1 MSNGAP
7 RTAAKNGATHIIA
20 KTSTCGRTAW
30 VALCAAF
37 LLLALAFAAAAQT
50 TPSTTTPPESSAAP
64 ESPASP
70 ATKPTTKQKAP
81 VKRAATSP
89 KPKAEPPDANKSD
102 ASRSAANKSA
112 IAKKIPQKKKYQ
124 ASTSK
129 PATVKAP
136 KSPAVS
142 AATRTEAVQG
152 VGEKLT
158 AGAWVP
164 VENPAAL
171 VPFFEQ
177 LYKHQNGDLTG
188 PLKLLQYGDSHTAA
202 DDWTGD
208 IRNHFQEMFGDGGS
222 GYAFAG
228 SPYRGYRRF
237 DLRSGATKGW
247 TTGGVIGHTGDGIHG
262 LGGISISAQ
271 APRESVYLSVECQT
285 FELYYL
291 KQPGG
296 GSLQILDN
304 GTPVDQ
310 VSTEGEIAPGYYRY
324 ETEPGPHRFEVETLD
339 KAPVRLFGWVAEK
352 ATGVTYEALGING
365 VQASIMLGWNVDI
378 LRANLEHRNP
388 ALIVLAYGTNEAG
401 NTGWTV
407 ERYRTLYVQ
416 LLRRLR
422 LAAPTATILVLG
434 PPDRYIHTRSGW
446 TVLTGIDTIVEA
458 QRQAALGEGSAFW
471 DMRAKMGGS
480 GSMRQWV
487 QAGMGSPDYVHFT
500 TPGYRKIGDAVFRD
514 LMSQYDIF
522 VKAREA
528 LASAHTG
535 ESLARHTNN

>member
-1 MSNGAP
+1 MKKGAKHS
-7 RTAAKNGATHIIA
+7 AKHV
-20 KTSTCGRTAW
+20 STCGQ
-30 VALCAAF
+30 AAF
-37 LLLALAFAAAAQT
+37 GALAALVFLTSTAAQT
-50 TPSTTTPPESSAAP
+50 TTSSAA
-64 ESPASP
+64 SPDAVAAPGTAAKSG
-70 ATKPTTKQKAP
+70 TNKTAP
-81 VKRAATSP
+81 VKRAETA
-89 KPKAEPPDANKSD
+89 PKASARPSDTNKSLV
-102 ASRSAANKSA
+102 AKTAV
-112 IAKKIPQKKKYQ
+112 AKKIPPKKKYQ
-124 ASTSK
+124 ASSSK
-129 PATVKAP
+129 AATVRAP

-142 AATRTEAVQG
+142 AATRSEAAQG

-158 AGAWVP
+158 AGAEVP

-177 LYKHQNGDLTG
+177 LYRHQNGDLAG

-262 LGGISISAQ
+262 LGGISISAH

-296 GSLQILDN
+296 GAVQVFDN
-304 GTPVDQ
+304 GMAVEQ
-310 VSTEGEIAPGYYRY
+310 VSTDGTIGPGYYRY
-324 ETEPGPHRFEVETLD
+324 TTEPGPHRFEVETLD
-339 KAPVRLFGWVAEK
+339 VAPVRLFGWVAEK
-352 ATGVTYEALGING
+352 ATGVTYESLGING
-365 VQASIMLGWNVDI
+365 VQASVMLGWNIDI
-378 LRANLEHRNP
+378 LQANLEHRNP

-416 LLRRLR
+416 LIRRLR
-422 LAAPTATILVLG
+422 QAAPTATILVLG
-434 PPDRYIHTRSGW
+434 PPDRYIHTSKGW

-458 QRQAALGEGSAFW
+458 QRQAALAEGCAFW

-487 QAGMGSPDYVHFT
+487 QAGMGQADYVHFT
-500 TPGYRKIGDAVFRD
+500 TPGYHKIGDAVFRD

-522 VKAREA
+522 VKVRESVN
-528 LASAHTG
+528 SAHAG
-535 ESLARHTNN
+535 RSSAGRSSDVLANP

>member
-1 MSNGAP
+1 V
-7 RTAAKNGATHIIA
+7 TK
-20 KTSTCGRTAW
+20 KT
-30 VALCAAF
+30 
-37 LLLALAFAAAAQT
+37 
-50 TPSTTTPPESSAAP
+50 
-64 ESPASP
+64 
-70 ATKPTTKQKAP
+70 AP
-81 VKRAATSP
+81 VKRTATA
-89 KPKAEPPDANKSD
+89 PKASAKPSDANKS
-102 ASRSAANKSA
+102 AV
-112 IAKKIPQKKKYQ
+112 AKKIPPRKQYQ
-124 ASTSK
+124 ASAGK
-129 PATVKAP
+129 PAAVKAP

-142 AATRTEAVQG
+142 PATRREAAEG

-158 AGAWVP
+158 AGAEVP

-177 LYKHQNGDLTG
+177 LYRHQNGDLAG

-222 GYAFAG
+222 GYSFAG

-247 TTGGVIGHTGDGIHG
+247 ATGGVMGRAGDGIHG
-262 LGGISISAQ
+262 LGGISISAH

-296 GSLQILDN
+296 GGVQIFDN
-304 GTPVDQ
+304 GMPVEQ
-310 VSTEGEIAPGYYRY
+310 VSTEGAIGPGYYRY

-339 KAPVRLFGWVAEK
+339 AAPVRLFGWVAEK
-352 ATGVTYEALGING
+352 ATGVTYESLGING
-365 VQASIMLGWNVDI
+365 GQASVVLGWNIDI
-378 LRANLEHRNP
+378 LQANLEHRNP

-401 NTGWTV
+401 NKGWTV
-407 ERYRTLYVQ
+407 ERYRLLYVQ
-416 LLRRLR
+416 LIRRLR
-422 LAAPTATILVLG
+422 QAAPTATILVLG
-434 PPDRYIHTRSGW
+434 PPDRYIHTRAGW

-458 QRQAALGEGSAFW
+458 QRQAALSEGCAFW

-487 QAGMGSPDYVHFT
+487 QAGMGQPDYVHFT

-522 VKAREA
+522 VKVREA
-528 LASAHTG
+528 VNSAHAG
-535 ESLARHTNN
+535 QKSAGRMSDGLANP